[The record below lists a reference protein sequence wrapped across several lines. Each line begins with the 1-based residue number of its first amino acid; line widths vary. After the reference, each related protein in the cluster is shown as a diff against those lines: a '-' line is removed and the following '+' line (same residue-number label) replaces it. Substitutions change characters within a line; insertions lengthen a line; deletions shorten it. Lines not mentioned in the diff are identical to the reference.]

1 MLTEM
6 QRLEVENCVLRRV
19 IGQIRRASDKQEA
32 SGDMASDIAVLNL
45 KERIGNEVD
54 YGDRLE
60 RELAWAA
67 YYVNFYPGMNWAQY
81 LRGRFPDD
89 ITQKK
94 NPGRSQEPGK

>member
-1 MLTEM
+1 MLTEI

-32 SGDMASDIAVLNL
+32 SGDMAGDIAVLRNA
-45 KERIGNEVD
+45 VD

-67 YYVNFYPGMNWAQY
+67 YYVNFYPDMNWAQY

-94 NPGRSQEPGK
+94 NPGSSQEPGK